1 MNIQPSAPADTQ
13 QQVFHTSLF
22 EAKIYTVV
30 QADEKTSILQE
41 TNLNYK
47 IDFKIY
53 GPSRGDIEKAFTTF
67 GEMKKG
73 NLGILL
79 SGMAGAGKTV
89 FIKLAIAKALEL
101 SYPVVIVKKPTYGL
115 FELLN
120 TINVPYLLV
129 MDEMEKF
136 FSMGW
141 SDKIDSELTQKQ
153 LLLILDGLSS
163 GAKRITLAS
172 VNSTGNMS
180 SFFFRRPGRFFY
192 HLRFGIPTVDVI
204 KEYVDDHVRPD
215 YRQHMNEI
223 VGFCTFIGLSF
234 DSLKAYTYELDHGT
248 SMKEIMRTLNVVYG
262 SGQTD
267 DREGNTNLPGL
278 WKKGHWFYEFTD
290 GNEVSSLYK
299 DDSDYPLAIYSD
311 DRTYIT
317 IKSSSSPMR
326 SFNREP
332 EMNSTSTPPENM
344 ILSFSNCKAIY
355 DESEKETF
363 LVPMDVI
370 VKSLPK
376 NPANLKAL
384 CDRLSVS
391 EKFDFKK
398 LAISKIYWNRQ
409 DIESGDG
416 DDSKRRRRR
425 SYVGFDDY

>member
-1 MNIQPSAPADTQ
+1 MNIQPSAPVDTQ

-30 QADEKTSILQE
+30 QADEKNSILQE

-47 IDFKIY
+47 IDFKVY

-136 FSMGW
+136 FSPGW
-141 SDKIDSELTQKQ
+141 NDRVDSELTQKQ
-153 LLLILDGLSS
+153 LLLILDGLSA
-163 GAKRITLAS
+163 GAKRMTLAS
-172 VNSTGNMS
+172 ANSTSAMS
-180 SFFFRRPGRFFY
+180 SYFFRRPGRFFY

-223 VGFCTFIGLSF
+223 VGFCTFVGLSF

-262 SGQTD
+262 SGQADTD
-267 DREGNTNLPGL
+267 GSENNLPGL

-299 DDSDYPLAIYSD
+299 DNSDYPIAVYSD

-317 IKSSSSPMR
+317 IRSSSLSMGP
-326 SFNREP
+326 FNRDP
-332 EMNSTSTPPENM
+332 EMNSTPTSPENM
-344 ILSFSNCKAIY
+344 IISFSNCKAIY

-376 NPANLKAL
+376 NPTNLKAL

-391 EKFDFKK
+391 EKFNFKK

-409 DIESGDG
+409 DAEVDDDDG
-416 DDSKRRRRR
+416 PRRRRR
-425 SYVGFDDY
+425 RPFRFDDF